1 MIETNIKFEH
11 IDDIPV
17 TALVN
22 KLGPEYAKTFDD
34 KPSFFIKT
42 RHTYKQVKYNDGN
55 FVFNETTEYKTFFLT
70 IHQISNGWIGTFN
83 GHFVN
88 DYKDH
93 IVTDICKVNFE

>member
-42 RHTYKQVKYNDGN
+42 RHTYTQVN
-55 FVFNETTEYKTFFLT
+55 
-70 IHQISNGWIGTFN
+70 
-83 GHFVN
+83 
-88 DYKDH
+88 
-93 IVTDICKVNFE
+93 